1 MFELLYAKLLDE
13 KTKKLSE
20 KIIINI
26 AIISFILHLAV
37 IALND
42 LNLLGNGISG
52 DMFTNPISA
61 IYTPFSFILV
71 YEVYLLIYYLPK
83 SMTIYIGKQY
93 EIIMLIVIRRLYK
106 DLSNISLDGNWFES
120 SENLQFVYDI
130 AATVIL
136 FLLIH
141 FFYRMNK
148 FRVRKLLKLTET
160 KPELIRFIKLK
171 KAIAVLLVPTF
182 VIIAF
187 FNVYKWG
194 VEVSEF
200 SQGLASGLDVNS
212 VFFDDFFTVLILV
225 DVLLVLFSFA
235 HTDKFNKVIR
245 NSGFVISTIL
255 VKLSF
260 SVTGLQNVLLIISAV
275 GFGVVI
281 LWIHK
286 LFEQNKLPT
295 NY

>member
-13 KTKKLSE
+13 KTKKFSE
-20 KIIINI
+20 KFIINL
-26 AIISFILHLAV
+26 AIVSFLLHLAV
-37 IALND
+37 ITLND
-42 LNLLGNGISG
+42 LGLLGIAITGEL
-52 DMFTNPISA
+52 FTNPISA

-120 SENLQFVYDI
+120 AENLQFIYDI
-130 AATVIL
+130 IATVVL

-141 FFYRMNK
+141 VFYTMNK

-160 KPELIRFIKLK
+160 RPELIRFVKFK
-171 KAIAVLLVPTF
+171 KSLAVLLVPTF
-182 VIIAF
+182 VIIALY
-187 FNVYKWG
+187 NVFEWASQ
-194 VEVSEF
+194 VSEF
-200 SQGLASGLDVNS
+200 GQGITSGLDVNA

-260 SVTGLQNVLLIISAV
+260 SVTGLQNILLIISAV

-286 LFEQNKLPT
+286 LFEKNKLPV

>member
-1 MFELLYAKLLDE
+1 MFETIYSKLLDE
-13 KTKKLSE
+13 RTKKQSE

-26 AIISFILHLAV
+26 AIVSFIIHLA
-37 IALND
+37 IIGLND
-42 LNLLGNGISG
+42 LNLLGTTFSG
-52 DMFTNPISA
+52 DLFTNPISA
-61 IYTPFSFILV
+61 IYTPFSFILI

-106 DLSNISLDGNWFES
+106 DLSNISLEGNWFES
-120 SENLQFVYDI
+120 AENLQFIYDI
-130 AATVIL
+130 VATIIL

-160 KPELIRFIKLK
+160 RPELIRFVKFK
-171 KAIAVLLVPTF
+171 KALAVLLVPTF
-182 VIIAF
+182 IIIAA
-187 FNVYKWG
+187 FNMINWG
-194 VEVSEF
+194 MSLVNKGTDFALSM
-200 SQGLASGLDVNS
+200 DVNS

-260 SVTGLQNVLLIISAV
+260 SVKGLENVLLIIAAV
-275 GFGVVI
+275 GFGVII

>member
-13 KTKKLSE
+13 KTKKRSE
-20 KIIINI
+20 RIIINI
-26 AIISFILHLAV
+26 AIVSFVLHLAI

-42 LNLLGNGISG
+42 LNLLGSAISG
-52 DMFTNPISA
+52 ELFTNPISA

-106 DLSNISLDGNWFES
+106 DLSNISLEGSWFES
-120 SENLQFVYDI
+120 AENLQFIYDI
-130 AATVIL
+130 IATIIL

-141 FFYRMNK
+141 LFYKMNK

-160 KPELIRFIKLK
+160 RPELIRFVKFK
-171 KAIAVLLVPTF
+171 KALAVLLVPTF
-182 VIIAF
+182 IVIAL
-187 FNVYKWG
+187 FNLFDWATHIT
-194 VEVSEF
+194 EL
-200 SQGLASGLDVNS
+200 QSGLKKGLDINA

-260 SVTGLQNVLLIISAV
+260 SVTGLQNVVLIISAV
-275 GFGVVI
+275 AFGVVI

>member
-13 KTKKLSE
+13 KTKNLSE
-20 KIIINI
+20 KFIINL
-26 AIISFILHLAV
+26 AIVSFLLRLAV
-37 IALND
+37 ITLND
-42 LNLLGNGISG
+42 LGLLGIAITGEL
-52 DMFTNPISA
+52 FTNPISA

-106 DLSNISLDGNWFES
+106 DLSNLSLDGNWFES
-120 SENLQFVYDI
+120 AQNLQFIYDI
-130 AATVIL
+130 IATVIL
-136 FLLIH
+136 FLLTH
-141 FFYRMNK
+141 FFYSMNK

-160 KPELIRFIKLK
+160 RPELIRFVKFK
-171 KAIAVLLVPTF
+171 KSLAVLLVPTF

-187 FNVYKWG
+187 FNVFEWASQ
-194 VEVSEF
+194 VSEF
-200 SQGLASGLDVNS
+200 GQGITSGLDVNA

-260 SVTGLQNVLLIISAV
+260 SVSGLQNVLLIISAV
-275 GFGVVI
+275 GFGVII

-286 LFEQNKLPT
+286 LFEKNKLPV

>member
-13 KTKKLSE
+13 KTKKRSE
-20 KIIINI
+20 RIIINI
-26 AIISFILHLAV
+26 AIVSFVLHLAI

-42 LNLLGNGISG
+42 LNLLGTTITG
-52 DMFTNPISA
+52 DLFTNPISA
-61 IYTPFSFILV
+61 IYTPFSFILI

-106 DLSNISLDGNWFES
+106 DLSNISLEGNWFES
-120 SENLQFVYDI
+120 AENLQFIYDI
-130 AATVIL
+130 IATIIL

-141 FFYRMNK
+141 LFYKMNK

-160 KPELIRFIKLK
+160 RPELIRFVRFK
-171 KAIAVLLVPTF
+171 KALAVLLVPTF
-182 VIIAF
+182 IVIAL
-187 FNVYKWG
+187 FNVFDWATHIT
-194 VEVSEF
+194 EL
-200 SQGLASGLDVNS
+200 QAGLKKGLDINA

-235 HTDKFNKVIR
+235 HTDRFNKVIR

-260 SVTGLQNVLLIISAV
+260 SVTGLQNVVLIISAV
-275 GFGVVI
+275 AFGVII

-286 LFEQNKLPT
+286 LFEKNKLPA

>member
-1 MFELLYAKLLDE
+1 MFQLLYAKLLDE

-26 AIISFILHLAV
+26 AIISFVLHLAV

-42 LNLLGNGISG
+42 LNLLGKTISG
-52 DMFTNPISA
+52 ELFTNPISA
-61 IYTPFSFILV
+61 IYTPFSFILI

-106 DLSNISLDGNWFES
+106 DLSNISLEGDWFES
-120 SENLQFVYDI
+120 AENLQFIYDI
-130 AATVIL
+130 IATIIL
-136 FLLIH
+136 FILIH
-141 FFYRMNK
+141 LFYKMNK

-160 KPELIRFIKLK
+160 KPELIRFIKFK
-171 KAIAVLLVPTF
+171 KTLAVLLVPTF
-182 VIIAF
+182 IIIAF
-187 FNVYKWG
+187 FNVFDWAIHITELQSG
-194 VEVSEF
+194 LQ
-200 SQGLASGLDVNS
+200 QGLDINA

-260 SVTGLQNVLLIISAV
+260 SVTGLQNVVLILSAV
-275 GFGVVI
+275 AFGVVI

-286 LFEQNKLPT
+286 LFEQNKLPA

>member
-13 KTKKLSE
+13 KTKKISE
-20 KIIINI
+20 KVIINI
-26 AIISFILHLAV
+26 AIVSFILHLIV
-37 IALND
+37 ITVND
-42 LNLLGNGISG
+42 LGLLHPPLSG
-52 DMFTNPISA
+52 ELFTNPISA

-106 DLSNISLDGNWFES
+106 DLSNISLEGSWFENRQ
-120 SENLQFVYDI
+120 NLEFVYDI
-130 AATVIL
+130 LATIIL

-141 FFYRMNK
+141 FFYRMNR
-148 FRVRKLLKLTET
+148 FRLQKLLKLTET
-160 KPELIRFIKLK
+160 RPDIIQFIKFK
-171 KAIAVLLVPTF
+171 KSLAVLLVPTF
-182 VIIAF
+182 VIIALH
-187 FNVYKWG
+187 NIWVWLSKIG
-194 VEVSEF
+194 S
-200 SQGLASGLDVNS
+200 LDPNTTSGLDINR

-260 SVTGLQNVLLIISAV
+260 SVSGLENVLLIISAV
-275 GFGVVI
+275 GFGVII

>member
-13 KTKKLSE
+13 KTKKRSE
-20 KIIINI
+20 RIIINI
-26 AIISFILHLAV
+26 AIVSFVLHLAI

-42 LNLLGNGISG
+42 LNLLGTTITG
-52 DMFTNPISA
+52 DLFTNPISA
-61 IYTPFSFILV
+61 IYTPFSFILI

-106 DLSNISLDGNWFES
+106 DLSNISLKGNWFES
-120 SENLQFVYDI
+120 VENLQFIYDI
-130 AATVIL
+130 IATIIL

-141 FFYRMNK
+141 LFYKMNK
-148 FRVRKLLKLTET
+148 FRVRKLMKLTET
-160 KPELIRFIKLK
+160 RPELIRFVRFK
-171 KAIAVLLVPTF
+171 KALAVLLVPAF
-182 VIIAF
+182 IVIAL
-187 FNVYKWG
+187 FNIFDWATHLT
-194 VEVSEF
+194 ELEA
-200 SQGLASGLDVNS
+200 GLKKGLDINA

-235 HTDKFNKVIR
+235 HTDRFNKVIR

-260 SVTGLQNVLLIISAV
+260 SVTGLQNVVLIISAV
-275 GFGVVI
+275 AFGVVI

-286 LFEQNKLPT
+286 LFEKNKLPA

>member
-13 KTKKLSE
+13 KTKKRSE
-20 KIIINI
+20 RIIINI
-26 AIISFILHLAV
+26 AIVSFVIHLAI

-42 LNLLGNGISG
+42 LNLLGSAILGEL
-52 DMFTNPISA
+52 FTNPISA

-93 EIIMLIVIRRLYK
+93 EIITTI
-106 DLSNISLDGNWFES
+106 
-120 SENLQFVYDI
+120 
-130 AATVIL
+130 IL

-141 FFYRMNK
+141 LFYKMNK

-160 KPELIRFIKLK
+160 RPELIRFVKFK
-171 KAIAVLLVPTF
+171 KALAVLLVPTF
-182 VIIAF
+182 LVIAL
-187 FNVYKWG
+187 FNLFDWATHIT
-194 VEVSEF
+194 EL
-200 SQGLASGLDVNS
+200 QSGLKKGLDINA

-260 SVTGLQNVLLIISAV
+260 SVTGLQNVILIVSAV
-275 GFGVVI
+275 AFGVVI

>member
-1 MFELLYAKLLDE
+1 MFELLYAKLLYE
-13 KTKKLSE
+13 KTKKRSE
-20 KIIINI
+20 RIIINI
-26 AIISFILHLAV
+26 AIVSFVLHLAI

-42 LNLLGNGISG
+42 LNLLGSTFSG
-52 DMFTNPISA
+52 YLFTNPISA
-61 IYTPFSFILV
+61 IYTPFSFILI

-106 DLSNISLDGNWFES
+106 DLSNISLKGDWFES
-120 SENLQFVYDI
+120 AENLQFIYDI
-130 AATVIL
+130 IATIIL

-141 FFYRMNK
+141 LFYKMNK
-148 FRVRKLLKLTET
+148 FRVRKLMKLTET
-160 KPELIRFIKLK
+160 KPELIRFVRFKRAL
-171 KAIAVLLVPTF
+171 AVLLVPAF
-182 VIIAF
+182 IVIAL
-187 FNVYKWG
+187 FNIFDWAIHVT
-194 VEVSEF
+194 EL
-200 SQGLASGLDVNS
+200 QSGLTKGLDINA

-235 HTDKFNKVIR
+235 HTDRFNKVIR

-260 SVTGLQNVLLIISAV
+260 SVTGLQNVVLIISAV
-275 GFGVVI
+275 AFGVVI

-286 LFEQNKLPT
+286 LFEQNKLPA

>member
-13 KTKKLSE
+13 KTKKRSE
-20 KIIINI
+20 RIIINI
-26 AIISFILHLAV
+26 AIVSFVLHLAI

-42 LNLLGNGISG
+42 LNLLSTTITG
-52 DMFTNPISA
+52 DLFTNPISA
-61 IYTPFSFILV
+61 IYTPFSFILI

-106 DLSNISLDGNWFES
+106 DLSNISLEGNWFES
-120 SENLQFVYDI
+120 AENLQFIYDI
-130 AATVIL
+130 IATIIL

-141 FFYRMNK
+141 LFYKMNK
-148 FRVRKLLKLTET
+148 FRVRKLMKLTET
-160 KPELIRFIKLK
+160 RPELIRFVRFK
-171 KAIAVLLVPTF
+171 KALAVLLVPAF
-182 VIIAF
+182 IVIAL
-187 FNVYKWG
+187 FNIFDWAIHVT
-194 VEVSEF
+194 EL
-200 SQGLASGLDVNS
+200 QSGLTKGLDINA

-235 HTDKFNKVIR
+235 HTDRFNKVIR

-260 SVTGLQNVLLIISAV
+260 SVTGLQNVVLIISAV
-275 GFGVVI
+275 AFGVVI

-286 LFEQNKLPT
+286 LFEKNKLPA

>member
-130 AATVIL
+130 GATVIL

-182 VIIAF
+182 LIIAF

-194 VEVSEF
+194 VQVSEF
-200 SQGLASGLDVNS
+200 SQGLVSGLDVNS

-260 SVTGLQNVLLIISAV
+260 SVTGLQNVLLIIAAV

>member
-1 MFELLYAKLLDE
+1 
-13 KTKKLSE
+13 
-20 KIIINI
+20 
-26 AIISFILHLAV
+26 
-37 IALND
+37 
-42 LNLLGNGISG
+42 
-52 DMFTNPISA
+52 
-61 IYTPFSFILV
+61 
-71 YEVYLLIYYLPK
+71 
-83 SMTIYIGKQY
+83 MTIYIGKQY

-106 DLSNISLDGNWFES
+106 DLSNLSLDGDWFES
-120 SENLQFVYDI
+120 TQNLQFIYDI
-130 AATVIL
+130 IATVIL

-141 FFYRMNK
+141 FFYNMNK

-160 KPELIRFIKLK
+160 RPELIRFVKFK
-171 KAIAVLLVPTF
+171 KSLAVLLVPTF

-187 FNVYKWG
+187 FNVFEW
-194 VEVSEF
+194 VSQVSEF
-200 SQGLASGLDVNS
+200 GQGITSGLDVNA

-260 SVTGLQNVLLIISAV
+260 SVSGLQNVLLIISAV

-286 LFEQNKLPT
+286 LFEKNKLPV

>member
-1 MFELLYAKLLDE
+1 
-13 KTKKLSE
+13 
-20 KIIINI
+20 
-26 AIISFILHLAV
+26 
-37 IALND
+37 
-42 LNLLGNGISG
+42 
-52 DMFTNPISA
+52 
-61 IYTPFSFILV
+61 
-71 YEVYLLIYYLPK
+71 
-83 SMTIYIGKQY
+83 MTIYIGKQY

-106 DLSNISLDGNWFES
+106 DLSNISLDGNWFENAQ
-120 SENLQFVYDI
+120 NLQFIYDI
-130 AATVIL
+130 AATVLL
-136 FLLIH
+136 FILIH

-160 KPELIRFIKLK
+160 RPELVRFIKLK
-171 KAIAVLLVPTF
+171 KGIAVLLVPTF
-182 VIIAF
+182 IVIAL
-187 FNVYKWG
+187 FNVYDWATQ
-194 VEVSEF
+194 VSALG
-200 SQGLASGLDVNS
+200 QGISSGLDVNA

-260 SVTGLQNVLLIISAV
+260 SVTGLQNVLLILSAV

-286 LFEQNKLPT
+286 LFEKNKLPT

>member
-13 KTKKLSE
+13 KTKKRSE
-20 KIIINI
+20 RIIINI
-26 AIISFILHLAV
+26 AIVSFVLHLA
-37 IALND
+37 IITLND
-42 LNLLGNGISG
+42 LKLLGSTFSG
-52 DMFTNPISA
+52 DLFTNPISA
-61 IYTPFSFILV
+61 IYTPFSFILI

-106 DLSNISLDGNWFES
+106 DLSNISLKGDWFES
-120 SENLQFVYDI
+120 AENLQFIYDI
-130 AATVIL
+130 IATIIL

-141 FFYRMNK
+141 LFYKMNK
-148 FRVRKLLKLTET
+148 FRVRKLMKLTET
-160 KPELIRFIKLK
+160 KPELIRFVRFKRAL
-171 KAIAVLLVPTF
+171 AVLLVPAF
-182 VIIAF
+182 IVIAL
-187 FNVYKWG
+187 FNIFDWAIHVT
-194 VEVSEF
+194 EL
-200 SQGLASGLDVNS
+200 QSGLTKGLDINA

-235 HTDKFNKVIR
+235 HTDRFNKVIR

-260 SVTGLQNVLLIISAV
+260 SVTGLQNVVLIISAV
-275 GFGVVI
+275 AFGVVI

-286 LFEQNKLPT
+286 LFEQNKLPA

>member
-1 MFELLYAKLLDE
+1 MFQLLYAKLLDE

-26 AIISFILHLAV
+26 AIISFVLHLAV

-42 LNLLGNGISG
+42 LNLLGKTISG
-52 DMFTNPISA
+52 ELFTNPISA
-61 IYTPFSFILV
+61 IYTPFSFILI

-106 DLSNISLDGNWFES
+106 DLSNISLEENWFKS
-120 SENLQFVYDI
+120 TENLQFIYDI
-130 AATVIL
+130 IATIIL
-136 FLLIH
+136 FILIH
-141 FFYRMNK
+141 LFYKMNK

-160 KPELIRFIKLK
+160 KPELIKFIKFK
-171 KAIAVLLVPTF
+171 KTLAVLLVPTF
-182 VIIAF
+182 MIIAF
-187 FNVYKWG
+187 FNVFDWAIHITELQSGLK
-194 VEVSEF
+194 
-200 SQGLASGLDVNS
+200 QGLDINA

-260 SVTGLQNVLLIISAV
+260 SVTGLQNVVLILSAV
-275 GFGVVI
+275 AFGVAI

-286 LFEQNKLPT
+286 LFEQNKLPA

>member
-13 KTKKLSE
+13 KTKKRSE
-20 KIIINI
+20 RIIINI
-26 AIISFILHLAV
+26 AIVSFVIHLA
-37 IALND
+37 IISLND
-42 LNLLGNGISG
+42 LNLLGSAILGEL
-52 DMFTNPISA
+52 FTNPISA

-93 EIIMLIVIRRLYK
+93 EIIMLIIIRRLYK
-106 DLSNISLDGNWFES
+106 DLSNISLEGNWLES
-120 SENLQFVYDI
+120 AENLQFIYDI
-130 AATVIL
+130 IATIIL

-141 FFYRMNK
+141 LFYKMNK

-160 KPELIRFIKLK
+160 RPELIRFVKFK
-171 KAIAVLLVPTF
+171 KALAVLLVPTF
-182 VIIAF
+182 LVIAL
-187 FNVYKWG
+187 FNLFDWATHIT
-194 VEVSEF
+194 EL
-200 SQGLASGLDVNS
+200 QSGLKKGLDINA

-260 SVTGLQNVLLIISAV
+260 SVTGLQNVILIVSAV
-275 GFGVVI
+275 AFGVVI

>member
-26 AIISFILHLAV
+26 AIVSFILHLAV

-130 AATVIL
+130 GATVIL

-182 VIIAF
+182 LIIAF

-194 VEVSEF
+194 VQVSEF
-200 SQGLASGLDVNS
+200 SQGLVSGLDVNS

-260 SVTGLQNVLLIISAV
+260 SVTGLQNVLLIIAAV

>member
-1 MFELLYAKLLDE
+1 MFKLLYAKLLDE
-13 KTKKLSE
+13 KTKRFSE

-26 AIISFILHLAV
+26 AIFSFILHLAV

-42 LNLLGNGISG
+42 LNLLGTLIFGEL
-52 DMFTNPISA
+52 FTNPISA
-61 IYTPFSFILV
+61 IYTPFSFILI

-93 EIIMLIVIRRLYK
+93 EIIMLIVIRRLFK
-106 DLSNISLDGNWFES
+106 DLSNFSLEGNWVENTQ
-120 SENLQFVYDI
+120 NLQFVYDI
-130 AATVIL
+130 IATIIL

-141 FFYRMNK
+141 LFYKMNK

-160 KPELIRFIKLK
+160 KPELIRFIKFKEAL
-171 KAIAVLLVPTF
+171 AVILVPTF
-182 VIIAF
+182 IVIAL
-187 FNVYKWG
+187 FNVLDWATH
-194 VEVSEF
+194 VTEF
-200 SQGLASGLDVNS
+200 QSGLKQGLDVNA

-225 DVLLVLFSFA
+225 DVLLLLFSFT

-260 SVTGLQNVLLIISAV
+260 SVTGLQNVVLIISAV
-275 GFGVVI
+275 GFGVAI

>member
-1 MFELLYAKLLDE
+1 MFELLYAKLLDK

-20 KIIINI
+20 RFIINI
-26 AIISFILHLAV
+26 AIVSFLLHLLL
-37 IALND
+37 ITLND
-42 LNLLGNGISG
+42 LGLFGIG
-52 DMFTNPISA
+52 ITGELFNNPIAA

-106 DLSNISLDGNWFES
+106 DLSNISLDGNWFENTQ
-120 SENLQFVYDI
+120 NLQFIYDI
-130 AATVIL
+130 IATVVL

-141 FFYRMNK
+141 FFYSMNK

-160 KPELIRFIKLK
+160 RPELIRFIKFK
-171 KAIAVLLVPTF
+171 KALAVLLVPTF
-182 VIIAF
+182 IIIAF
-187 FNVYKWG
+187 FNVFEWASQ
-194 VEVSEF
+194 VSEF
-200 SQGLASGLDVNS
+200 GQGITSGLDVNA

-260 SVTGLQNVLLIISAV
+260 SVSGLQNVLLIISAV
-275 GFGVVI
+275 GFGVII

-286 LFEQNKLPT
+286 LFEKNKLPI

>member
-1 MFELLYAKLLDE
+1 MFETIYSKLLDE
-13 KTKKLSE
+13 RTKKQSE

-26 AIISFILHLAV
+26 AIVSFIIHLA
-37 IALND
+37 IIGLND
-42 LNLLGNGISG
+42 LNLLGTTFSG
-52 DMFTNPISA
+52 DLFTNPISA
-61 IYTPFSFILV
+61 IYTPFSFILI

-106 DLSNISLDGNWFES
+106 DLSNISLEGNWFES
-120 SENLQFVYDI
+120 AENLQFIYDI
-130 AATVIL
+130 VATIIL

-160 KPELIRFIKLK
+160 RPELIRFVKFK
-171 KAIAVLLVPTF
+171 KALAVLLVPTF
-182 VIIAF
+182 IIIAA
-187 FNVYKWG
+187 FNMINWG
-194 VEVSEF
+194 MSLVNKGTDFALSM
-200 SQGLASGLDVNS
+200 DVNS

-260 SVTGLQNVLLIISAV
+260 SVKGLENVLLIIAAV
-275 GFGVVI
+275 GFGVII

-286 LFEQNKLPT
+286 LFEQNNLPT